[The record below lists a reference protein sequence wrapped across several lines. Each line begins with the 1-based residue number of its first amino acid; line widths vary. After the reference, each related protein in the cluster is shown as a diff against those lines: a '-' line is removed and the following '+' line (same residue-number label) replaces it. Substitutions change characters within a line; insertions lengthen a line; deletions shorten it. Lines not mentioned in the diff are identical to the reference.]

1 MDTDGNS
8 SISNRRKFL
17 TALTSVAAALGL
29 SAVPSSVKSKPRVN
43 PLIQDSSPIEAWF
56 NTLTGKHKMVFDAT
70 SANDGLPIVYAFN
83 FMSTNNKTGTP
94 DDQLNALV
102 VLRSKAIVLAM
113 DSSAWSKY
121 KLGKMFK
128 VLDYSS
134 NAPSERNLY
143 WETKEGEMPQAGM
156 SIRELQERGVKFCV
170 CETAITLTSRQY
182 ALSKSLDPAVV
193 KKDWISSLLPEIQ
206 LVPSGVW
213 ALGRAQEHGCGYC
226 YAG

>member
-1 MDTDGNS
+1 MFKGNVS
-8 SISNRRKFL
+8 ASANRRKFL
-17 TALTSVAAALGL
+17 GKLTSLAAIFGL
-29 SAVPSSVKSKPRVN
+29 AVPSQAGTKHN
-43 PLIQDSSPIEAWF
+43 FNQDPANLESWF

-70 SANDGLPIVYAFN
+70 STNDGLPVVYTFN
-83 FMSTNNKTGTP
+83 FLSTNNQTGTP
-94 DDQLNALV
+94 DDQLSALV
-102 VLRSKAIVLAM
+102 VLRSKSIVMAM
-113 DSSAWSKY
+113 DSNAWSKY

-128 VLDYSS
+128 IIDYSN

-156 SIRELQERGVKFCV
+156 SIKELLARGVKFCV

-182 ALSKSLDPAVV
+182 ALSKNLDPAQV
-193 KKDWISSLLPEIQ
+193 KKEWIASLLPGIQ

>member
-17 TALTSVAAALGL
+17 TVLASVAATLGL
-29 SAVPSSVKSKPRVN
+29 SAVPSSVKSKPKVS
-43 PLIQDSSPIEAWF
+43 PLVQDSPIEAWF

-102 VLRSKAIVLAM
+102 VLRSKAIVFAM
-113 DSSAWSKY
+113 ESIAWNKY

-128 VLDYSS
+128 VIDYST
-134 NAPSERNLY
+134 NAPAERNLY
-143 WETKEGEMPQAGM
+143 WETKEGEMPQLGM
-156 SIRELQERGVKFCV
+156 SIRELLERGVKLCV

-182 ALSKSLDPAVV
+182 AISKNLDPVHV
-193 KKDWISSLLPEIQ
+193 KKEWISNLLPGIQ

-213 ALGRAQEHGCGYC
+213 ALGRAQEHGCAYC